1 MVLLPLH
8 ALGRLAQILQVVNK
22 MGCLSTGQPMG
33 IKRATST
40 DLASF
45 ASMWPAWASW
55 DVWCAPLTWCFIK
68 THTSHTPFQLIQKLP
83 AYLQVWP
90 AFCWSNIWVDWH
102 SPKNVFWAHQ
112 TRKDSQHIAL
122 VGGSS
127 HSEWQIARPAS
138 VHGLDLD
145 LTLPS
150 ISSIVISLV

>member
-8 ALGRLAQILQVVNK
+8 ALGRLTQILQVVNK
-22 MGCLSTGQPMG
+22 MGCFNTGRPMG

-45 ASMWPAWASW
+45 ASMWPAWASC

-68 THTSHTPFQLIQKLP
+68 SHTPDTPFQLIQKLP

-90 AFCWSNIWVDWH
+90 AFCWSNIWVDWQ
-102 SPKNVFWAHQ
+102 SPKMF
-112 TRKDSQHIAL
+112 L
-122 VGGSS
+122 GSS
-127 HSEWQIARPAS
+127 NPQRFPTHRSGRRIVAFWVTNCVSCKRSRTWLI
-138 VHGLDLD
+138 
-145 LTLPS
+145 TLPS